1 MIKKKVIRN
10 IYFVSLSLQTVM
22 HLVALQH
29 TYNVVTLLKTNI
41 TLNFFYLIKINQKCI
56 LLILKINSEYLEEIS
71 YN

>member
-1 MIKKKVIRN
+1 
-10 IYFVSLSLQTVM
+10 M